1 MNYPWIAAI
10 LLAASC
16 GPAGAQAGPSI
27 VEYSGM
33 CDASAAVALDK
44 DIFIVASDEDN
55 VLRVYRR
62 GESAATQSVPLDA
75 YLEVGDPKH
84 PEADLEGAAR
94 IGDTIYWIS
103 SHGQN
108 KDGKERPNRHRLFAT
123 TIAIESGTIK
133 ITPSGKPYRKL
144 RSDLIAAPQ
153 LAKFKLDA
161 AAARAPESKDGLNI
175 EGLAAAPDGRLMVG
189 FRNPLRKGKALIVA
203 IDNPQEVV
211 QGQPARIGAAA
222 KLDLDHRGIRS
233 IEWNEARSRYL
244 IVAGPYNDDGTFALY
259 AWSGKPGDAA
269 AKVRGIDF
277 RKFNPEAMFIESGDS
292 TRVHILSDDGGLK
305 IDGKDCKKIAPD
317 RRHFRGTTL
326 SLP

>member
-1 MNYPWIAAI
+1 MKHPWIAAI

-16 GPAGAQAGPSI
+16 GPAGAQAGLSI

-55 VLRVYRR
+55 ILRIYHR
-62 GESAATQSVPLDA
+62 GEPAATQSIPLDA
-75 YLEVGDPKH
+75 FLEVDPNH
-84 PEADLEGAAR
+84 PEADLEGATR

-123 TIAIESGTIK
+123 TVAIEGGKIK
-133 ITPSGKPYRKL
+133 ITPSGNPYRNL

-161 AAARAPESKDGLNI
+161 AAARALESKDGFNL

-189 FRNPLRKGKALIVA
+189 FRNPLKKGKALIVA
-203 IDNPQEVV
+203 IDNPQEVIKGR
-211 QGQPARIGAAA
+211 QAQIGAAA
-222 KLDLDHRGIRS
+222 ELDLDHRGIRS
-233 IEWNEARSRYL
+233 IEWDEARNRYL

-269 AKVRGIDF
+269 AKVPGIDF
-277 RKFNPEAMFIESGDS
+277 GKLNPEAMFFEPGDP
-292 TRVHILSDDGGLK
+292 TRAQILSDDGGLK
-305 IDGKDCKKIAPD
+305 IDGTECKKFAPD
-317 RRHFRGTTL
+317 HQHFRGTTL
-326 SLP
+326 TLP